1 MEIEWDPEKDAENR
15 IKHGLSL
22 GNAVDFE
29 MSSAVVE
36 IDGRYDYRETRLRA
50 FGRIGDLGYCLA
62 FTYRGEVI
70 RVISFRRA
78 HDKEMRRYG
87 L

>member
-1 MEIEWDPEKDAENR
+1 MEIEWDPAKDAEN
-15 IKHGLSL
+15 IAKHGLSL
-22 GNAVDFE
+22 GDAGQFE
-29 MSSAVVE
+29 MAGAIVG
-36 IDGRYDYRETRLRA
+36 IDQRRDYGELRFRA
-50 FGRIGDLGYCLA
+50 FGRIDALGYCLA
-62 FTYRGEVI
+62 FTYRGETI